1 MEFGVL
7 IGLIIVGLVAGT
19 LGGMFGIGGGS
30 IIVPALMLFLNF
42 SQVQA
47 NGTSLAALLLP
58 VGILGC
64 IQYYRAGKLRV
75 KPAIITAAGIALGI
89 WFGAGL
95 ALSIDREL
103 LKNAYAVF
111 LLYVAWRYLMPIQL
125 WREWRG
131 LQVVKEREEPTVDV
145 EAPHILLVVGLIGIM
160 AGVFA
165 GLFGIGG
172 GLVIVPALMVIGYDM
187 RLATGTSLGA
197 LLLPS
202 GLPGVIRYYQAGEL
216 EVLTA
221 IPLAL
226 GVVFGALI
234 GAKMALGLSAKT
246 VKRLYAV
253 FLVFIALRF
262 LLVA

>member
-1 MEFGVL
+1 MDVATV
-7 IGLIIVGLVAGT
+7 IGLSIVGLVAGT

-42 SQVQA
+42 SQIQA

-75 KPAIITAAGIALGI
+75 KPALASAFGIALGI
-89 WFGAGL
+89 WFGAGF
-95 ALSIDREL
+95 ALTVDRDL
-103 LKNAYAVF
+103 LKDAYAVF
-111 LLYVAWRYLMPIQL
+111 LFYVAWRYLMPIQL
-125 WREWRG
+125 WREWQG
-131 LQVVKEREEPTVDV
+131 QTVVEEPSEPSVDV
-145 EAPHILLVVGLIGIM
+145 EAPRVLVWVWMIGIL

-172 GLVIVPALMVIGYDM
+172 GLVIVPALMVLGYDL

-216 EVLTA
+216 EVLAA
-221 IPLAL
+221 IPLAV
-226 GVVFGALI
+226 GVLFGALL
-234 GAKMALGLSAKT
+234 GAKVALGLSGKT
-246 VKRLYAV
+246 VKRLYAI
-253 FLVFIALRF
+253 FLIFIALRF